1 MPGNSL
7 LYQNI
12 SETMESIHSW
22 RSLMMQALQTPKRF
36 RGFRLTATGWQ
47 KLEAR
52 IHWLEGQTQIRQNA
66 RTIAEQVQLS
76 TPEGIHPMT
85 VRKILQCQQ
94 GVDKRSIEQVFEA
107 LNLALVEGDYAHAS
121 LSQTQPVSDYLTVQA
136 LPQRSEPKDEKF
148 QKTVMFNHESQ
159 MLAILEIEGG
169 YCIIVSK

>member
-1 MPGNSL
+1 
-7 LYQNI
+7 
-12 SETMESIHSW
+12 
-22 RSLMMQALQTPKRF
+22 MMQALQTPKRF

-85 VRKILQCQQ
+85 VRKILQCRQ

-107 LNLALVEGDYAHAS
+107 LNLTLVEGDYAHAS
-121 LSQTQPVSDYLTVQA
+121 LPTNKPVSDYLTEVQA
-136 LPQRSEPKDEKF
+136 LPQSHESNDEKF